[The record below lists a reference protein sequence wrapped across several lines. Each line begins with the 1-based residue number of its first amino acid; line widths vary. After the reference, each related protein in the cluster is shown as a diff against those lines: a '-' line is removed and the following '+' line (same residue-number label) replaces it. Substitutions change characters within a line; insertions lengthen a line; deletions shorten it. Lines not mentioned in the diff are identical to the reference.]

1 MPLNFNEPQ
10 MRAAQHAC
18 VCVCVCVCVLYV
30 CVLYVCVCVEL
41 CESIQRARGRKK
53 TFYLKNTFYLKLG
66 ESIREPRNIES
77 GGI

>member
-1 MPLNFNEPQ
+1 
-10 MRAAQHAC
+10 
-18 VCVCVCVCVLYV
+18 
-30 CVLYVCVCVEL
+30 VEL